1 MSAPAAPTLP
11 LLHGATIPRLGL
23 GTAPMT
29 DHEAEAAVAEAIQAG
44 YRLFDTAENYGN
56 EVGVGRGLRVGGVD
70 RGDLFVTTKFNKAWH
85 GADLVEKAWAGS
97 AERLG
102 VEYIDLLLIHWPN
115 PAQDRYVGAWQG
127 LVDLLESGK
136 VRAIGTSNFKP
147 AHLERIIAAT
157 GVVPDLNQIQLHP
170 GVTRAAAREFH
181 ARHGIV
187 TESWSP
193 LGGAWDDI
201 LADPVITGLARRYGR
216 TPAQVVL
223 RWHMELGLVTVPKS
237 SNPER
242 IAQNID
248 IFDFHLEPEDV
259 AALSA
264 LDKGEEA
271 AFDSD
276 RFGH

>member
-1 MSAPAAPTLP
+1 MSSTPALTVP
-11 LLHGATIPRLGL
+11 LQHGATMPRLGL

-29 DHEAEAAVAEAIQAG
+29 DAEAEAAVAAAIQCG

-70 RGDLFVTTKFNKAWH
+70 RAELFVTTKFNKQWH
-85 GADLVEKAWAGS
+85 GADLVERAWAAS
-97 AERLG
+97 VERLG
-102 VEYIDLLLIHWPN
+102 LDYVDLLLIHWPN
-115 PAQDRYVGAWQG
+115 PAQDRYVDAWQG
-127 LVDLLESGK
+127 LVGLLESGK

-147 AHLERIIAAT
+147 AHLERIIAGT
-157 GVVPDLNQIQLHP
+157 GVAPDVNQIQLHP
-170 GVTRAAAREFH
+170 FVTRPETRAFH

-187 TESWSP
+187 TESWAP
-193 LGGAWDDI
+193 LGGQWDDV
-201 LADPVITGLARRYGR
+201 LAEPVVTELAARYGR

-223 RWHMELGLVTVPKS
+223 RWHLELGLVTVPKS

-248 IFDFHLEPEDV
+248 VFDFGLDAADV
-259 AALSA
+259 AALSG
-264 LDKGEEA
+264 LDRGENV

-276 RFGH
+276 KFGH

>member
-1 MSAPAAPTLP
+1 MTVTAVPTLP

-23 GTAPMT
+23 GTASMT
-29 DHEAEAAVAEAIQAG
+29 DDEAEAAVATAIQAG
-44 YRLFDTAENYGN
+44 YRLFDTAENYGT
-56 EVGVGRGLRVGGVD
+56 EIGVGRGMRVGGVE
-70 RGDLFVTTKFNKAWH
+70 REDLFVTTKFNKGWH
-85 GADLVEKAWAGS
+85 GADLVEKAWAAS

-102 VEYIDLLLIHWPN
+102 LEYIDLLLIHWPN
-115 PAQDRYVGAWQG
+115 PGQDRYVGAWQG
-127 LVDLLESGK
+127 LIKLLESGK

-157 GVVPDLNQIQLHP
+157 GVAPDLNQIQLHP
-170 GVTRAAAREFH
+170 GVTRAAAREYH
-181 ARHGIV
+181 ARHGIA
-187 TESWSP
+187 TESWAP
-193 LGGAWDDI
+193 LGGQWDDL
-201 LADPVITGLARRYGR
+201 LAEPVVTGLAERYGR

-223 RWHMELGLVTVPKS
+223 RWHMEVGLVTVPKS

-248 IFDFHLEPEDV
+248 VFDFHLEPEDV
-259 AALSA
+259 ALLSG

-271 AFDSD
+271 AVDSD

>member
-1 MSAPAAPTLP
+1 MSATPVPTLA
-11 LLHGATIPRLGL
+11 LAHGATIPRLGL
-23 GTAPMT
+23 GTSPMDDRET
-29 DHEAEAAVAEAIQAG
+29 EAAVAEAIQAG

-56 EVGVGRGLRVGGVD
+56 EVGLGRGLRVGGVD
-70 RGDLFVTTKFNKAWH
+70 RSELFVTTKFNKGWH
-85 GADLVEKAWAGS
+85 GVDLVERAWSAS

-115 PAQDRYVGAWQG
+115 PGQDRYVGAWQG
-127 LVDLLESGK
+127 LVNLLEAQK

-147 AHLERIIAAT
+147 AHLERIIAET
-157 GVVPDLNQIQLHP
+157 GVTPDVNQIQLHP
-170 GVTRAAAREFH
+170 GVARAASREFH

-187 TESWSP
+187 TESWAP
-193 LGGAWDDI
+193 LGGQWDDL
-201 LADPVITGLARRYGR
+201 LADPVIGLLAERYGR

-223 RWHMELGLVTVPKS
+223 RWHMELGLVAVPKS

-242 IAQNID
+242 IARNID

-259 AALSA
+259 AALSE

-276 RFGH
+276 KFGH

>member
-1 MSAPAAPTLP
+1 MTVTAVPTLP

-23 GTAPMT
+23 GTASMT
-29 DHEAEAAVAEAIQAG
+29 DDEAEATVATAIQAG
-44 YRLFDTAENYGN
+44 YRLFDTAENYGT
-56 EVGVGRGLRVGGVD
+56 EVGVGRGMRVGGVE
-70 RGDLFVTTKFNKAWH
+70 RADLFVTTKFNKGWH
-85 GADLVEKAWAGS
+85 GVDLVEKAWAAS

-115 PAQDRYVGAWQG
+115 PEQDRYVGAWQG
-127 LVDLLESGK
+127 LVNLLESGK

-147 AHLERIIAAT
+147 AHLQRIIDAT

-170 GVTRAAAREFH
+170 GVTRVAAREFH

-187 TESWSP
+187 TESWAP
-193 LGGAWDDI
+193 LGGEWEDL
-201 LADPVITGLARRYGR
+201 LAEPVISELAERLGR

-248 IFDFHLEPEDV
+248 VFDFRLEPEDV
-259 AALSA
+259 ATLSG
-264 LDKGEEA
+264 LDRGEEA

>member
-1 MSAPAAPTLP
+1 MSAPLAPTER

-23 GTAPMT
+23 GTSPMT
-29 DHEAEAAVAEAIQAG
+29 DAEAEKAVAEAIQAG
-44 YRLFDTAENYGN
+44 YRLFDTAENYRN
-56 EVGVGRGLRVGGVD
+56 EVGVGRGLRVGGLD
-70 RGDLFVTTKFNKAWH
+70 RADLFVTTKFNKGWH
-85 GADLVEKAWAGS
+85 GVDLVEKAWAGS

-115 PAQDRYVGAWQG
+115 PGQDRYVDAWQG
-127 LVDLLESGK
+127 LINLLESGK

-147 AHLERIIAAT
+147 AHTERIIAAT
-157 GVVPDLNQIQLHP
+157 GVVPDVNQIQLHP
-170 GVTRAAAREFH
+170 GVARTAAREFH

-193 LGGAWDDI
+193 LGGESYDL
-201 LADPVITGLARRYGR
+201 LADPVVTGLADRYGR

-242 IAQNID
+242 IAANID
-248 IFDFHLEPEDV
+248 IFDFRLEPEDV
-259 AALSA
+259 ATLSG
-264 LDKGEEA
+264 LDKGEQA